1 MKNSINRTKQKIEEV
16 INNIFEETHIISLFK
31 VKRKYDLI
39 KIQFRNGRST
49 EIKRGKDKERL

>member
-1 MKNSINRTKQKIEEV
+1 MKNSINRTKQKIKEV
-16 INNIFEETHIISLFK
+16 INNISEEIHIISLFK